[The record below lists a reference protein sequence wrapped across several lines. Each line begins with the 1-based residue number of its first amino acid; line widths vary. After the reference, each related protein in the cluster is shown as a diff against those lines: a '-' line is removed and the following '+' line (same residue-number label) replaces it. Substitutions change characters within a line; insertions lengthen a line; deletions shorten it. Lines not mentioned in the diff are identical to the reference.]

1 MPGGINDILN
11 TTQEALDNLG
21 VSDNLQTPSV
31 TIATPSSPQ
40 TTNLGLYDRLLEQG
54 STYSALDGKDGKH
67 QNFPMGGDQFIRGG
81 LRAPVSA
88 AEDVARLAKWFVNFK
103 GGAKGPLF
111 VAKQNLLSQTSVRTQ
126 TKTTPNQGI
135 YTPLSTLTQAG
146 VGFLGQHVKL
156 WDVVPGVGSLGTKT
170 YSDVVTK
177 EQGRASESGENR
189 LVKYYTKHI
198 EKTTSSS
205 LYDYPGGPGSHLGI
219 GKTKINFSKD
229 GRTGINSYDIK
240 LLTGSYNSD
249 YKYTDSLE
257 TDLIKEYSGSK
268 SFYYYEN
275 YIISGAIS
283 QPSFP
288 SKPNHTG
295 SDGVGLNFI
304 DKGRTGKNAT
314 FDDEKINEAVTTTLN
329 NISNYQ
335 KLTPS
340 QKETNKSKE
349 ISQRVYMGNP
359 GSKPQY
365 SYSSSVYFS
374 DAVDKIT
381 ALDLYSGTSVTGSAT
396 NDLVKFRIQ
405 TIPFS
410 GSQPTFIHFR
420 ALIDSFADNYAAG
433 WGDTQYVGRADS
445 LHNYESFKRDISLS
459 FTVVAQS
466 KAELT
471 PMYKKLNYLASIL
484 APSYNNN
491 GFMRGNMV
499 KLTLGSYLHEQPGF
513 ITSLSYTIPDTS
525 TWEIGIDGK
534 GGSDSSVKELPHM
547 IKVSGFN
554 FTPIHTFLPEIV
566 DNISDAPDQRYIAL
580 TIKNNKKDSLYASKY
595 NLKESRPP
603 NNE

>member
-111 VAKQNLLSQTSVRTQ
+111 VAKQNLLSQTSVQTQ
-126 TKTTPNQGI
+126 ARKSPNQGI

-156 WDVVPGVGSLGTKT
+156 WDVVPGVLETKT
-170 YSDVVTK
+170 YSEAVNINQRYRGSDDT
-177 EQGRASESGENR
+177 ANDNR
-189 LVKYYTKHI
+189 LVKYYNEFNSPEFKQPP
-198 EKTTSSS
+198 SSS
-205 LYDYPGGPGSHLGI
+205 QSKFLDILIGKNQPTLDSYPGGPGSYLGI
-219 GKTKINFSKD
+219 GKTNIHFSKD
-229 GRTGINSYDIK
+229 GRTGINVP
-240 LLTGSYNSD
+240 T
-249 YKYTDSLE
+249 
-257 TDLIKEYSGSK
+257 SGSK
-268 SFYYYEN
+268 DA
-275 YIISGAIS
+275 AI
-283 QPSFP
+283 
-288 SKPNHTG
+288 K
-295 SDGVGLNFI
+295 
-304 DKGRTGKNAT
+304 
-314 FDDEKINEAVTTTLN
+314 TLN

-340 QKETNKSKE
+340 QKTTNESKG
-349 ISQRVYMGNP
+349 ISQRVNMGAP
-359 GSKPQY
+359 GKTPTY
-365 SYSSSVYFS
+365 KYSSSVYFS

-381 ALDLYSGTSVTGSAT
+381 ALDLYSGTSITGSAT

-484 APSYNNN
+484 APSYNKN

-499 KLTLGSYLHEQPGF
+499 KLTLGGYLYEQPGF

-566 DNISDAPDQRYIAL
+566 DNISDAPNQRYIAL
-580 TIKNNKKDSLYASKY
+580 AKNNNKTDSLYASKY
-595 NLKESRPP
+595 NLEPSRPS

>member
-111 VAKQNLLSQTSVRTQ
+111 VAKQNLLSQTSVQTQ

-156 WDVVPGVGSLGTKT
+156 WDVVPGVLETKT
-170 YSDVVTK
+170 YSEAVNINQRYRGSDDT
-177 EQGRASESGENR
+177 ANDNR
-189 LVKYYTKHI
+189 LVKYYNEFNSPEFKQPP
-198 EKTTSSS
+198 SSS
-205 LYDYPGGPGSHLGI
+205 QSKFLDILIGKNQPTLDSYPGGPGSYLGI
-219 GKTKINFSKD
+219 GKTNIHFSKD
-229 GRTGINSYDIK
+229 GRTGINVP
-240 LLTGSYNSD
+240 T
-249 YKYTDSLE
+249 
-257 TDLIKEYSGSK
+257 SGSK
-268 SFYYYEN
+268 DA
-275 YIISGAIS
+275 AI
-283 QPSFP
+283 
-288 SKPNHTG
+288 K
-295 SDGVGLNFI
+295 
-304 DKGRTGKNAT
+304 
-314 FDDEKINEAVTTTLN
+314 TLN

-340 QKETNKSKE
+340 QKTTNESKG

-359 GSKPQY
+359 GSEPQY

-381 ALDLYSGTSVTGSAT
+381 ALDLYSGTSITGSAT

-484 APSYNNN
+484 APSYNKN

-499 KLTLGSYLHEQPGF
+499 KLTLGGYLYEQPGF
-513 ITSLSYTIPDTS
+513 ITSLNYTIPDTS

-566 DNISDAPDQRYIAL
+566 DNISDAPNQRYIAL
-580 TIKNNKKDSLYASKY
+580 AKNNNKTDSLYASKY
-595 NLKESRPP
+595 NLEPSRPS

>member
-111 VAKQNLLSQTSVRTQ
+111 VAKQNLLSQTSVQTQ
-126 TKTTPNQGI
+126 ARKSPNQGI

-156 WDVVPGVGSLGTKT
+156 WDVVPGVLETKT
-170 YSDVVTK
+170 YSEAVNINQRYRGSDDT
-177 EQGRASESGENR
+177 ANDNR
-189 LVKYYTKHI
+189 LVKYYNEFNSPEFKQPP
-198 EKTTSSS
+198 SSS
-205 LYDYPGGPGSHLGI
+205 QSKFLDILIGKNQPTLDSYPGGPGSYLGI
-219 GKTKINFSKD
+219 GKTNIHFSKD
-229 GRTGINSYDIK
+229 GRTGINVP
-240 LLTGSYNSD
+240 T
-249 YKYTDSLE
+249 
-257 TDLIKEYSGSK
+257 SGSK
-268 SFYYYEN
+268 DA
-275 YIISGAIS
+275 AI
-283 QPSFP
+283 
-288 SKPNHTG
+288 K
-295 SDGVGLNFI
+295 
-304 DKGRTGKNAT
+304 
-314 FDDEKINEAVTTTLN
+314 TLN

-340 QKETNKSKE
+340 QKTTNESKG

-359 GSKPQY
+359 GSEPQY

-381 ALDLYSGTSVTGSAT
+381 ALDLYSGTSITGSAT

-484 APSYNNN
+484 APSYNKN

-499 KLTLGSYLHEQPGF
+499 KLTLGGYLYEQPGF

-534 GGSDSSVKELPHM
+534 GGSDHSVKELPHM

-566 DNISDAPDQRYIAL
+566 DNISDAPNQRYIAL
-580 TIKNNKKDSLYASKY
+580 AKNNNKTDSLYASKY
-595 NLKESRPP
+595 NLEPSRPS

>member
-111 VAKQNLLSQTSVRTQ
+111 VAKQNLLSQTSVQTQ

-189 LVKYYTKHI
+189 LVDYYNKFNSPEVEFNQPLSKQSKFLDILIGKNQPTLD
-198 EKTTSSS
+198 S
-205 LYDYPGGPGSHLGI
+205 YPGGPGSYLGI
-219 GKTKINFSKD
+219 GKTNIHFSKD
-229 GRTGINSYDIK
+229 GRTGINVP
-240 LLTGSYNSD
+240 T
-249 YKYTDSLE
+249 
-257 TDLIKEYSGSK
+257 SGSK
-268 SFYYYEN
+268 
-275 YIISGAIS
+275 
-283 QPSFP
+283 
-288 SKPNHTG
+288 
-295 SDGVGLNFI
+295 D
-304 DKGRTGKNAT
+304 
-314 FDDEKINEAVTTTLN
+314 AVIKTLN

-349 ISQRVYMGNP
+349 ISQRVNMGDP
-359 GSKPQY
+359 GKTPTY
-365 SYSSSVYFS
+365 KYSSSVYFS

-381 ALDLYSGTSVTGSAT
+381 ALDLYSGTSITGSAT

-420 ALIDSFADNYAAG
+420 ALIDSFTDNYAAG

-484 APSYNNN
+484 APSYNKN

-513 ITSLSYTIPDTS
+513 ITSISYTIPDTS

-534 GGSDSSVKELPHM
+534 GGSDHSVKELPHM

-580 TIKNNKKDSLYASKY
+580 AKNNNKTDSLYASKY
-595 NLKESRPP
+595 NLEPSRPS

>member
-40 TTNLGLYDRLLEQG
+40 TPNLGLYDRLLEQG

-111 VAKQNLLSQTSVRTQ
+111 VAKQNLLSQTSVQTQ
-126 TKTTPNQGI
+126 ARKSPNQGI

-156 WDVVPGVGSLGTKT
+156 WDVVPGVLETKT
-170 YSDVVTK
+170 YSEAVNINQRYRGSDDK
-177 EQGRASESGENR
+177 ANGNR
-189 LVKYYTKHI
+189 LVDYYNKFNSPEVEFNQPLSKQSKFLDILIGKNQPTLD
-198 EKTTSSS
+198 S
-205 LYDYPGGPGSHLGI
+205 YPGGPGSYLGI
-219 GKTKINFSKD
+219 GKTNIHFSKD
-229 GRTGINSYDIK
+229 GRTGINVP
-240 LLTGSYNSD
+240 T
-249 YKYTDSLE
+249 
-257 TDLIKEYSGSK
+257 SGSK
-268 SFYYYEN
+268 
-275 YIISGAIS
+275 
-283 QPSFP
+283 
-288 SKPNHTG
+288 
-295 SDGVGLNFI
+295 D
-304 DKGRTGKNAT
+304 
-314 FDDEKINEAVTTTLN
+314 AVIKTLN

-340 QKETNKSKE
+340 QKETNESKG
-349 ISQRVYMGNP
+349 ISQRVNMGAP
-359 GSKPQY
+359 GKTPTYKY
-365 SYSSSVYFS
+365 SQQRF
-374 DAVDKIT
+374 DINQAVDKIT
-381 ALDLYSGTSVTGSAT
+381 ALDLYNSTTATSLYK

-420 ALIDSFADNYAAG
+420 ALIDSFTDNYAAG

-471 PMYKKLNYLASIL
+471 PMYRKLNYLASIL
-484 APSYNNN
+484 APSYSKS

-499 KLTLGSYLHEQPGF
+499 KLTLGGYLYEQPGF
-513 ITSLSYTIPDTS
+513 ITSLNYAIPDTS

-580 TIKNNKKDSLYASKY
+580 ATSPLKGGSLYDKRH
-595 NLKESRPP
+595 NLGSSQSPIETRGLSRNTTQLTSDMTPSLISPP
-603 NNE
+603 STNGGIMEDTSYETFS

>member
-111 VAKQNLLSQTSVRTQ
+111 VAKQNLLSQTSVQTQ

-189 LVKYYTKHI
+189 LVDYYNKFNSPEVEFNQPLSKQSKFLDILIGKNQPTLD
-198 EKTTSSS
+198 S
-205 LYDYPGGPGSHLGI
+205 YPGGPGSYLGI
-219 GKTKINFSKD
+219 GKTNIHFSKD
-229 GRTGINSYDIK
+229 GRTGINVP
-240 LLTGSYNSD
+240 T
-249 YKYTDSLE
+249 
-257 TDLIKEYSGSK
+257 SGSK
-268 SFYYYEN
+268 
-275 YIISGAIS
+275 
-283 QPSFP
+283 
-288 SKPNHTG
+288 
-295 SDGVGLNFI
+295 D
-304 DKGRTGKNAT
+304 
-314 FDDEKINEAVTTTLN
+314 AVIKTLN

-340 QKETNKSKE
+340 QKETERENH
-349 ISQRVYMGNP
+349 ISQRVNMGNP
-359 GSKPQY
+359 GSEPQY

-381 ALDLYSGTSVTGSAT
+381 ALDLYSGTSITGSAT

-420 ALIDSFADNYAAG
+420 ALIDSFTDNYAAG

-484 APSYNNN
+484 APSYNKN

-513 ITSLSYTIPDTS
+513 ITSISYTIPDTS

-534 GGSDSSVKELPHM
+534 GGSDHSVKELPHM

-580 TIKNNKKDSLYASKY
+580 AKNNNKTDSLYASKY
-595 NLKESRPP
+595 NLEPSRPS